1 MPITTAQ
8 ASIPTSRKKRRTYW
22 LSFLLPFIAV
32 ILYFLL
38 QKNFPIGDGS
48 VLTTDLG
55 QEYID
60 FFSYYRRVLLGHPE
74 QFLYT
79 FSSSLGGPMLGTW
92 SYYLFSPFN
101 LLLLLTPGKWIT
113 VGVWFI
119 MALKLGLCGL
129 TMALCLHQY
138 PKLSWPLQVALSC
151 AYALC
156 GYNVAYQLNM
166 IWLDGVFLLPLILLG
181 LAKGVRQHKWWL
193 YGLCLAGSLLTNYY
207 IAYMICL
214 FSVIY
219 FIYLLI
225 SWRPL
230 HKLKIIAGFL
240 VSSLLAAGVNA
251 WQLLP
256 TYLELQ
262 STKATYNSQQ
272 IFWRSEYNPVKLL
285 GKLTMGSYS
294 FDQMS
299 SGQANIFIGT
309 SLLIVSLLFFT
320 LRKIP
325 WQQRLTAGIIT
336 LCLIAS
342 FFIEPLDLLWHGGQ
356 FPVWYPSRF
365 SFIFCAWLILL
376 AAEVLNEHLRLRSW
390 QLVIIGG
397 LLIIWLGYLFLNRE
411 QFDYLRI
418 QNLIITTIFAA
429 IGYLLLCLYFSG
441 HTTKL
446 TILTLAAL
454 MVAELFVN
462 YQSSLNQ
469 IAYTKQ
475 SEFWN
480 YTQVTKKTLAK
491 LNLSTN
497 KRQRL
502 EKTFNRT
509 NDDPMQFGYAGGAHF
524 NSMQNPIIGQFY
536 DKIGQ
541 AAGDNYVAYRYG
553 TQVTDSFLGF
563 GTWLDSQTNFTMKGK
578 ALPNL
583 DAGLTISS
591 YRPDVRSYPLIK
603 NNALISTHKNSNA
616 LNLVFAANQQI
627 LKTRLKTA
635 QPVLNQEKLV
645 NGLLGQPEYQPLY
658 SLADFEKIQLQ
669 NVTQSLTNGAN
680 TYTQKEAGLPATI
693 TYTFTPKTN
702 DAYYFNLSNTV
713 DHEQLSITVNDKNVP
728 ITENFREPIL
738 LNIARNA
745 ANQTIK
751 IVLTLKQSQISL
763 PEPTLYRLDQT
774 TVDQDFQELQTG
786 NAKLTKI
793 QGNQVHGEITL
804 KHQQI
809 LMTTIPQNS
818 GWHLKIDGKK
828 VPTKTALKTFIAAE
842 AKAGKHQFTL
852 TFIPA
857 GWYWGWLITAISLII
872 TIFWAWQRKRQKHK
886 FTFQI
891 SA

>member
-1 MPITTAQ
+1 MPITATQ
-8 ASIPTSRKKRRTYW
+8 TSASASKKKLSYW
-22 LSFLLPFIAV
+22 LSFMLSFIAV
-32 ILYFLL
+32 VVYFLL
-38 QKNFPIGDGS
+38 QKNFPSGDGS

-113 VGVWFI
+113 VGVWLM
-119 MALKLGLCGL
+119 MAIKLGLCGL
-129 TMALCLHQY
+129 TMAVCLHQY
-138 PKLSWPLQVALSC
+138 PKLSWPLHVALSC

-156 GYNVAYQLNM
+156 GYNVAYQLNVM
-166 IWLDGVFLLPLILLG
+166 WLDGVFLLPLILLG
-181 LAKGVRQHKWWL
+181 LTKGVRQHKWWL

-225 SWRPL
+225 SLRPL
-230 HKLKIIAGFL
+230 HKLKVITGFL
-240 VSSLLAAGVNA
+240 VSSILAAGVNA

-272 IFWRSEYNPVKLL
+272 IIWRSEYNPVKLL
-285 GKLTMGSYS
+285 GKLTIGSYS

-309 SLLIVSLLFFT
+309 SLLIVSLLFFFVH
-320 LRKIP
+320 KIA

-376 AAEVLNEHLRLRSW
+376 AAEVLNQHINLRSW

-411 QFDYLRI
+411 QFDYLHLH
-418 QNLIITTIFAA
+418 NLITTAVFAV
-429 IGYLLLCLYFSG
+429 IGLLLLCLYFSR
-441 HTTKL
+441 HATKL
-446 TILTLAAL
+446 TILTLATL
-454 MVAELFVN
+454 MVAELLVN
-462 YQSSLNQ
+462 YQSSLDQ

-480 YTQVTKKTLAK
+480 YTQVTKNTLAK
-491 LNLSTN
+491 LNLSAN

-541 AAGDNYVAYRYG
+541 AVGDNYVAYRYG

-563 GTWLDSQTNFTMKGK
+563 GTWLDGQSDFTMKSE

-603 NNALISTHKNSNA
+603 NNALISTHKNPNA
-616 LNLVFAANQQI
+616 LNLIFAANQQI

-645 NGLLGQPEYQPLY
+645 NGLLGQPEYQPFF

-669 NVTQSLTNGAN
+669 NTKQSLTNGAN
-680 TYTQKEAGLPATI
+680 TYTQKEAGLPATM

-702 DAYYFNLSNTV
+702 DAYYLNLSNSV
-713 DHEQLSITVNDKNVP
+713 DHEQISITVNDKNVP

-738 LNIARNA
+738 LNVARNA

-751 IVLTLKQSQISL
+751 IVVTLKQNQISL
-763 PEPTLYRLDQT
+763 PEPTLYHLDQT
-774 TVDQDFQELQTG
+774 TVDQDFKKLQTG

-793 QGNQVHGEITL
+793 QGNQIHGQITL

-818 GWHLKIDGKK
+818 GWHLKIDGKRT
-828 VPTKTALKTFIAAE
+828 PTKTALRTFIAA
-842 AKAGKHQFTL
+842 KVKPGKHQFTL
-852 TFIPA
+852 TFIPD
-857 GWYWGWLITAISLII
+857 GWYSGWLMTIVSLLMIIFAIWRTRRSKH
-872 TIFWAWQRKRQKHK
+872 QRTFPIK
-886 FTFQI
+886 F
-891 SA
+891 